1 MSPVVEVFIV
11 LAVLALLFITEMI
24 PMAVTA
30 VGGAII
36 CGFLGIIPVE
46 QVFRGFSNPTIVF
59 LAGMYVIGASLLY
72 TGLAQRIGSM
82 ILKVCG
88 KNENGIMLSLMV
100 VATLL
105 SAVLSNTGTA
115 ACLLPIALGICAAG
129 NLSSYKYLMP
139 LAFACSWGGLI
150 TLVGAPPNIIAN
162 IALGSVGL
170 SKFSFFEFAWIGI
183 PLSLSGMIYMMTIG
197 KKLLL
202 QEEDRPSKMEQFSK
216 LKEDEINGKK
226 QLISGLVLFAII
238 IIMALDIRIISME
251 IASVIGA
258 IICVITRCLSEKEAY
273 LSIDWTAIFLF
284 AGMVPIAEA
293 MGSSG
298 ANEVIAAWGVDFL
311 GIAPSPYSV
320 LAVLFFIS
328 CGLTQFIPNTASAI
342 LLCPMG
348 ISMAQALGVNP
359 NAAVMAIVVASSCA
373 YATPLGTPTNM
384 LVLGYG
390 GYSFRDY
397 LRVGTGL
404 LILSFFVSM
413 IIIPIMWP
421 FFI

>member
-1 MSPVVEVFIV
+1 MSPVVKVFIV
-11 LAVLALLFITEMI
+11 LVVLALLFITEII
-24 PMAVTA
+24 PMAMTA
-30 VGGAII
+30 VGGAVL
-36 CGFLGIIPVE
+36 CGFLSIIPVE
-46 QVFRGFSNPTIVF
+46 QVFRGFSNPAIVF
-59 LAGMYVIGASLLY
+59 LAGMYIIGASLLY
-72 TGLAQRIGSM
+72 TGLAQEIGAM

-129 NLSSYKYLMP
+129 NLSPYKYLMP

-150 TLVGAPPNIIAN
+150 TLVGTPSNIIAN

-183 PLSLSGMIYMMTIG
+183 PLSIFGMIYMMTIG

-202 QEEDRPSKMEQFSK
+202 QENRPNKMEQFSK
-216 LKEDEINGKK
+216 LKEENISEKK
-226 QLISGLVLFAII
+226 QMISGLVLLGII
-238 IIMALDIRIISME
+238 IIMALDIRIISLE
-251 IASVIGA
+251 VASVIGA
-258 IICVITRCLSEKEAY
+258 IICVITKCLSEKEAY
-273 LSIDWTAIFLF
+273 SSIDWSAIFLF

-293 MGSSG
+293 MGTSG
-298 ANEVIAAWGVDFL
+298 ANKVIAALGVDFL
-311 GIAPSPYSV
+311 GTSPSPYSV
-320 LAVLFFIS
+320 LAMLFFIS

-342 LLCPMG
+342 LLAPMG
-348 ISMAQALGVNP
+348 ISMAQTLGVNP

-413 IIIPIMWP
+413 IIIPIIWP
-421 FFI
+421 FFDK

>member
-1 MSPVVEVFIV
+1 MSPVVEIFIV
-11 LAVLALLFITEMI
+11 LAVLALLFITEII

-30 VGGAII
+30 VGGAIL

-72 TGLAQRIGSM
+72 TGLAQGIGTM

-88 KNENGIMLSLMV
+88 KNENGIILSLMI

-115 ACLLPIALGICAAG
+115 ACLLPIALGICTAG
-129 NLSSYKYLMP
+129 NLSSYRYLMP

-162 IALGSVGL
+162 IALGSAGL

-183 PLSLSGMIYMMTIG
+183 PLSVFGMIYMMTVG
-197 KKLLL
+197 QKLL
-202 QEEDRPSKMEQFSK
+202 QKENQPSKMEQFQK
-216 LKEDEINGKK
+216 LKEEDISEKK
-226 QLISGLVLFAII
+226 QMISGLVLLGII
-238 IIMALDIRIISME
+238 ILMALDIRVISLE
-251 IASVIGA
+251 VASVIGA
-258 IICVITRCLSEKEAY
+258 IVCVVTRCLSEREAY
-273 LSIDWTAIFLF
+273 LSIDWSAIFLF

-311 GIAPSPYSV
+311 GVSPSPYSV
-320 LAVLFFIS
+320 LAILFFIS
-328 CGLTQFIPNTASAI
+328 CGLTQFVPNTASAI

-348 ISMAQALGVNP
+348 ISMAQTLGVNP

-413 IIIPIMWP
+413 IVIPIMWP
-421 FFI
+421 FF

>member
-1 MSPVVEVFIV
+1 MSPVVEIFIV
-11 LAVLALLFITEMI
+11 LAILALLFITEI
-24 PMAVTA
+24 VPMAVTA
-30 VGGAII
+30 IGGAIV

-72 TGLAQRIGSM
+72 TGLAQGIGSM

-129 NLSSYKYLMP
+129 NLSTYKYLMP

-183 PLSLSGMIYMMTIG
+183 PLSIFGMIYMMTIG

-202 QEEDRPSKMEQFSK
+202 QENRSNKMELFSQI
-216 LKEDEINGKK
+216 KEEISEKK
-226 QLISGLVLFAII
+226 QVISGVVLLGII
-238 IIMALDIRIISME
+238 IIMALDIRIISLE
-251 IASVIGA
+251 VASVIGA
-258 IICVITRCLSEKEAY
+258 IICVITKCLSEKEAY

-311 GIAPSPYSV
+311 GDTPSPYSV
-320 LAVLFFIS
+320 LAMLFFIS

-359 NAAVMAIVVASSCA
+359 NAAVMAIIVASSCA

-404 LILSFFVSM
+404 LILSFLVSM
-413 IIIPIMWP
+413 IIIPIVWP
-421 FFI
+421 FF